1 MSTGNPVVIITGAN
15 NGIGFHMAAALLEE
29 RYRVAGFDLSGENLA
44 ALQETYPDRLL
55 FWRCDVT
62 DEAQVEAAVE
72 AVVQRWGRIDV
83 LVNNAC
89 LAIFKPFE
97 EKTLEETRREFEV
110 NYFGYVR
117 TIAAV
122 LPQMKTQGGGVIH
135 NVGSGVGITG
145 FPGIYGYVSTKGA
158 IEALTRTLALE
169 LARYGICVNLV
180 HPPLTNTRSAA
191 PLGIPPQAMADPAD
205 VGRKLAKKILSTK
218 PVITPDFKTAAYL
231 FFARRYPDAVGR
243 LFGKMAERAR

>member
-122 LPQMKTQGGGVIH
+122 LPQMKTQGGGIIH

-169 LARYGICVNLV
+169 LAPYGICVNLM

>member
-89 LAIFKPFE
+89 LTIFKPFE

-122 LPQMKTQGGGVIH
+122 LPQMKTQGGGIIH